1 MNEAKANLC
10 ACGKHIMRFQRE
22 PGVWVME
29 ADEHG
34 DKHGFE
40 ECPPDAKGFP
50 RHSFIVA
57 IAFSINTGSR
67 RKRGIK

>member
-1 MNEAKANLC
+1 
-10 ACGKHIMRFQRE
+10 MRFQRE

-40 ECPPDAKGFP
+40 ECPPDAKDQLLM
-50 RHSFIVA
+50 HEHLKD
-57 IAFSINTGSR
+57 